1 TSSNNAFLLKIE
13 NVYIVDFSDTGNAC
27 YAYNYLPYK
36 DKNRRILI
44 GELKNKN
51 TVLFVKDGKKI
62 ALSHSGDWEARF
74 DKHLENIGISSKQ
87 HRAGN
92 RNSGYGRK

>member
-1 TSSNNAFLLKIE
+1 MLSIINIF
-13 NVYIVDFSDTGNAC
+13 
-27 YAYNYLPYK
+27 
-36 DKNRRILI
+36 I

-51 TVLFVKDGKKI
+51 TVLFVGKRGEKI

-74 DKHLENIGISSKQ
+74 DEHLNNIGISSNQ

-92 RNSGYGRK
+92 RNSRYGRKY